1 MLLASGLI
9 GPSIPWTDILPLLI
23 LLGGACFLLLVG
35 SLVPNWPRHGY
46 AWFTGATAAGALVA
60 NCVQWNN
67 LHSKVGRSIIAN
79 AIFIDRFSVLASI
92 TVLGAVI
99 FSSILMSAYL
109 QRSQDDGP
117 ELFALFLTAA
127 IGAIVMISANDLIVM
142 FLGLEV
148 LSLSLYLL
156 AASNRR
162 REQSQES
169 GIKYFVLGGFA
180 SAFFLYG
187 IALVYGSTGSTQLF
201 VDQSLPQGIAQA
213 LGSQVAVNGND
224 SLLLIGIGLL
234 MIGLA
239 FKVSAAPF
247 HVWAP
252 DVYEG
257 APTPVTA
264 FMASVGKVAAFA
276 ALLRVLLVGLPQ
288 RVDDWRPVVWALA
301 IATVFIGSVMAVVQT
316 NVKRMLAYS
325 SVSHA
330 GFILVGVEAAAHMRG
345 DGLASSMN
353 YLTIYTVLVMGSFAI
368 VLAMSGQQD
377 ADTALTDFRGL
388 AKRRPA
394 LALAF
399 SILLFAQ
406 AGVPFTSGF
415 VAKFAIMKSAVDV
428 GSYALAV
435 AAMVAAVIGAFL
447 YLRIVVSMWLE
458 EPDSSEPLNVATPVV
473 LVIVLAVAFTLVIGL
488 FPDLLLDA
496 TRLVRFAPR

>member
-1 MLLASGLI
+1 
-9 GPSIPWTDILPLLI
+9 
-23 LLGGACFLLLVG
+23 
-35 SLVPNWPRHGY
+35 
-46 AWFTGATAAGALVA
+46 
-60 NCVQWNN
+60 
-67 LHSKVGRSIIAN
+67 VGRSIIAD

-99 FSSILMSAYL
+99 VSSILMSAYL

-156 AASNRR
+156 AASNHR

-330 GFILVGVEAAAHMRG
+330 GFILVGVEAAGHGLGSGLHSAALCVGKPGVLHGNRTYLLQDENGQISETHSVSAGMDYPGVGPEHAWLKDSGRADYVAITDEEALKAFHDCCQIEGIIPALESAHAIAYACKLAKTLPKDKTILVNLSGRG
-345 DGLASSMN
+345 DKDMH
-353 YLTIYTVLVMGSFAI
+353 TV
-368 VLAMSGQQD
+368 
-377 ADTALTDFRGL
+377 
-388 AKRRPA
+388 
-394 LALAF
+394 
-399 SILLFAQ
+399 AQ
-406 AGVPFTSGF
+406 AT
-415 VAKFAIMKSAVDV
+415 
-428 GSYALAV
+428 GSE
-435 AAMVAAVIGAFL
+435 G
-447 YLRIVVSMWLE
+447 
-458 EPDSSEPLNVATPVV
+458 
-473 LVIVLAVAFTLVIGL
+473 
-488 FPDLLLDA
+488 
-496 TRLVRFAPR
+496 